1 MVTQLLIVLMMNLI
15 SNGVFHYL
23 AYHSNLSTQNLREEI
38 VNMFFVKM
46 TFFNH
51 VRFTKRLEYIII
63 LVFCLTFSHKFKM
76 EFWKNVCEISLK
88 LLLVWDRDT
97 SKIHIEVW
105 RILFQLVWIIIIC
118 IKFWKKKW
126 ESLSIHLIWHLN
138 VSRLETKVWRIFF

>member
-1 MVTQLLIVLMMNLI
+1 MMNLI

-76 EFWKNVCEISLK
+76 EF
-88 LLLVWDRDT
+88 
-97 SKIHIEVW
+97 
-105 RILFQLVWIIIIC
+105 
-118 IKFWKKKW
+118 
-126 ESLSIHLIWHLN
+126 
-138 VSRLETKVWRIFF
+138 